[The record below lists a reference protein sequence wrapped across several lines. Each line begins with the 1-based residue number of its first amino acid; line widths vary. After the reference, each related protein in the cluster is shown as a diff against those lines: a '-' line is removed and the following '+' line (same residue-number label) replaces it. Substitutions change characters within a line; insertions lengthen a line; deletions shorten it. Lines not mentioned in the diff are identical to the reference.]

1 MGAVR
6 EGGAIHTEGE
16 WFAGGGSWVSTDQPI
31 DGEIGGSDNVKYYG
45 GYLIGESISSCNI
58 PIITAAPRMFKA
70 LLAVKQK
77 LHFLGMPGEKV
88 CKVTG
93 KSDWSDEIKLIEAA
107 LTKAVTRVPV
117 PDKVVPSV
125 DVGEGWRVI
134 DGDETLIPGDQY
146 DNNSTCFDEPDWR
159 DVEFSIGAVKRYSA
173 INDCRCRRK
182 VEPVTQSITID
193 GTVFSVGAGGAG
205 GSVDPVSQSS
215 VNDGELV
222 DAEFEVLG
230 QEKPP
235 LGLMPRQIWLENRRD
250 DIYDAIARCRD
261 AGKDVSR
268 DWLNELLD
276 LDNEMRPF

>member
-6 EGGAIHTEGE
+6 ECGAIHTEGD
-16 WFAGGGSWVSTDQPI
+16 WFAGGGSWVAAANPI
-31 DGEIGGSDNVKYYG
+31 NGDISGSDDVDYYG
-45 GYLIGESISSCNI
+45 GHLIGESISSCNI
-58 PIITAAPRMFKA
+58 PIISAAPDMFKA

-117 PDKVVPSV
+117 PEKVAPAAPSV
-125 DVGEGWRVI
+125 CVGEGWRVI
-134 DGDETLIPGDQY
+134 GDDETLIAGDEY
-146 DNNSTCFDEPDWR
+146 WNRVGDYW
-159 DVEFSIGAVKRYSA
+159 
-173 INDCRCRRK
+173 
-182 VEPVTQSITID
+182 EPVHSEKGKQK
-193 GTVFSVGAGGAG
+193 
-205 GSVDPVSQSS
+205 QCSS
-215 VNDGELV
+215 LKWHRVRRRIVNDGELV
-222 DAEFEVLG
+222 DAGFEVLE
-230 QEKPP
+230 QPNPP

-250 DIYDAIARCRD
+250 DIYDAIARYR
-261 AGKDVSR
+261 APGKGVSR